1 MSAIP
6 PISPEEKPDETRL
19 TVLQLDTVFPR
30 IKGDVA
36 SPETYLEPVKV
47 EKIPQASVARVV
59 TSSPDQN
66 DITPFMTAAA
76 AINSGMGV
84 TSCGFLGYW
93 QDELNRHCPR
103 PFIASA
109 LVDLPQWQQHY
120 APDEM
125 AIITFDESVLSTPL
139 YAPLLA
145 GFSGQVI
152 GLHPHMHLK
161 KVICEDQAELDQQR
175 AEAEL
180 IAHLDALLDFNTIK
194 AMVFECT
201 NLPPYRQAIK
211 SAFKVDIYD
220 ILTSIDARAPK
231 LVRPELLA

>member
-1 MSAIP
+1 MFATP
-6 PISPEEKPDETRL
+6 PISREDKPDEARL

-36 SPETYLEPVKV
+36 SPLTYLEPVRV
-47 EKIPQASVARVV
+47 EKIPQASVAKVV
-59 TSSPDQN
+59 TSNPDQN
-66 DITPFMTAAA
+66 DMTSFLAAAA
-76 AINSGMGV
+76 AINSGIGV

-93 QDELNRHCPR
+93 QDELNRQCPC

-120 APDEM
+120 ASDEM
-125 AIITFDESVLSTPL
+125 AIITFDEKVLSTPL

-152 GLHPHMHLK
+152 GLHPVMHLK
-161 KVICEDQAELDQQR
+161 KVISEDHPQLDQQR
-175 AEAEL
+175 VETEL
-180 IAHLDALLDFNTIK
+180 IAHLEASLNLSTIK
-194 AMVFECT
+194 ALVFECT

-211 SAFKVDIYD
+211 SAFNVEIYD
-220 ILTSIDARAPK
+220 ILTSIDARDPE

>member
-1 MSAIP
+1 MFATP
-6 PISPEEKPDETRL
+6 PISPKAKVNKARL

-47 EKIPQASVARVV
+47 ERIAQASVARVV
-59 TSSPDQN
+59 TSNPDQN
-66 DITPFMTAAA
+66 DMTPFMTAAA
-76 AINSGMGV
+76 AINSGIGV

-93 QDELNRHCPR
+93 QDELNRLCPR

-109 LVDLPQWQQHY
+109 LVDLPQWQQDY
-120 APDEM
+120 ASDEM

-152 GLHPHMHLK
+152 GLHPDMHLK
-161 KVICEDQAELDQQR
+161 KVIREDQAELDQQR

-180 IAHLDALLDFNTIK
+180 IAHLDALLDFSTIK
-194 AMVFECT
+194 ALVFECT
-201 NLPPYRQAIK
+201 NLPPYRRAIK
-211 SAFKVDIYD
+211 SAFKIDIYD

>member
-1 MSAIP
+1 MSATP
-6 PISPEEKPDETRL
+6 RISPDAKGDKARL

-47 EKIPQASVARVV
+47 EKIPQASVAQVV
-59 TSSPDQN
+59 TATPDQN
-66 DITPFMTAAA
+66 DMTPFMTAAS
-76 AINSGMGV
+76 AINSGLGV
-84 TSCGFLGYW
+84 TSCGFLGFW
-93 QDELNRHCPR
+93 QDELNRHCPQ
-103 PFIASA
+103 PFVASA

-125 AIITFDESVLSTPL
+125 AIITFDAEVLSTPL
-139 YAPLLA
+139 YAPSLA

-152 GLHPHMHLK
+152 GLHPESHLK
-161 KVICEDQAELDQQR
+161 KVISEDQSELDQQR

-180 IAHLDALLDFNTIK
+180 IAHLEASLNLNTIK
-194 AMVFECT
+194 ALVFECT
-201 NLPPYRQAIK
+201 NLPPYRHAIK
-211 SAFKVDIYD
+211 SAFNVEIYD
-220 ILTSIDARAPK
+220 ILTSIDARDPE

>member
-1 MSAIP
+1 MSATP
-6 PISPEEKPDETRL
+6 PISREDKPDEARL

-36 SPETYLEPVKV
+36 SHETYLEPIKV
-47 EKIPQASVARVV
+47 EKIPQASVAKVV
-59 TSSPDQN
+59 TATPDQN
-66 DITPFMTAAA
+66 DMTSFLASAS
-76 AINSGMGV
+76 AINSGIGV

-93 QDELNRHCPR
+93 QDQLNRHCPR

-109 LVDLPQWQQHY
+109 LVDLPQWQQQY

-125 AIITFDESVLSTPL
+125 AIITFDEKVLSTPL

-152 GLHPHMHLK
+152 GLHPEMHLK
-161 KVICEDQAELDQQR
+161 KVISDDHPQLDQQR
-175 AEAEL
+175 AETEL
-180 IAHLDALLDFNTIK
+180 IAHLKASLDFSAIK
-194 AMVFECT
+194 ALVFECT
-201 NLPPYRQAIK
+201 NLPPYRRAMK
-211 SAFKVDIYD
+211 SALNVDIYD
-220 ILTSIDARAPK
+220 ILTSINARDPK